1 MNSPIWAAGGIVM
14 LPLLLLSILTVVLV
28 GERLWFWARILRQQK
43 QVARHFLAQYAEQPA
58 EAIAQLDADAH
69 LPIARMFL
77 AALTPAHGTA
87 AEFRLAIETAAQRE
101 LPLLK
106 RFNTVFTTVVA
117 VSPLFGLLG
126 TLLGLMRV
134 FVNLDLSSPSGL
146 QNSGITRGIAEALI
160 STATG
165 LAIAILTLLFA
176 NLFMGLYRR
185 QRAFL
190 QVAGGE
196 LELLYRQ
203 QRSGQKSKS

>member
-1 MNSPIWAAGGIVM
+1 MNRSLWVAGGIMM
-14 LPLLLLSILTVVLV
+14 LPLLLLSTLTVVLV
-28 GERLWFWARILRQQK
+28 GERLWFWGQILRQQK
-43 QVARHFLAQYAEQPA
+43 KVKQHFLAQYLEQPT
-58 EAIAQLDADAH
+58 EAIAQLDAYTH
-69 LPIARMFL
+69 LPLARIFR
-77 AALTPAHGTA
+77 AALTPVHANA
-87 AEFRLAIETAAQRE
+87 AEFRLALETAAQRE

-134 FVNLDLSSPSGL
+134 FVNLDLSNPNGL

-160 STATG
+160 STAAG
-165 LAIAILTLLFA
+165 LAIAIFTLFFA

-185 QRAFL
+185 QRSFL
-190 QVAGGE
+190 QVAGGQ

-203 QRSGQKSKS
+203 QRSGKRG